1 MQAFDLQFS
10 WFSKPRLNSSKYLPL
25 TKAAENPALSLSCLL
40 PLLRAWVSA
49 PVSTTLVPL
58 GCAKREGEAGT
69 AFLQRA
75 YNRRGLSAVLSWSA
89 AA

>member
-10 WFSKPRLNSSKYLPL
+10 WFLKPCLKSSEYLPL
-25 TKAAENPALSLSCLL
+25 TKAAENPAPTLSRLL

-49 PVSTTLVPL
+49 HTSTTLVPL
-58 GCAKREGEAGT
+58 GCAKREGEGGT

-75 YNRRGLSAVLSWSA
+75 QN
-89 AA
+89 